1 MTVSVPSKYKD
12 YVAHA
17 ASVLGLPEQLVA
29 EQIGLES
36 SFNPRA
42 KSPAGAEGIAQ
53 FMPGTFA
60 KYGPK
65 GGSPYNVADAFKAYE
80 AYMGE
85 LLKEEGGSI
94 RNALAAYNAGP
105 GNLSAGYTYANMIM
119 QRAGVVPGAK
129 AGKAGK
135 NAGYDP
141 NSGVNQVIDAATG
154 DLLSFP
160 KTIVGFFKDAA
171 KALEDTAQFAS
182 AFFQPSTYVRIGAG
196 IAGLLLLTLG
206 IVTLGLSALKE

>member
-1 MTVSVPSKYKD
+1 MSTSIPKQYQA

-17 ASVLGLPEQLVA
+17 SNALGIPEQLVA
-29 EQIGLES
+29 EQINLES
-36 SFNPRA
+36 TWNPKA

-53 FMPGTFA
+53 FEPATFA

-80 AYMGE
+80 SYMGA
-85 LLKEEGGSI
+85 LLKQENGSI

-105 GNLSAGYTYANMIM
+105 DDLSAGYTYANMIM

-129 AGKAGK
+129 AGPAGK
-135 NAGYDP
+135 NAAYDP
-141 NSGVNQVIDAATG
+141 NSGINQAAEAVAG
-154 DLLSFP
+154 GLLSFP
-160 KTIVGFFKDAA
+160 TQILGFFSEGTDALA
-171 KALEDTAQFAS
+171 STVKFAG

-196 IAGLLLLTLG
+196 FFGLALVILG
-206 IVTLGLSALKE
+206 IVTLGMSVKE